1 MYEHRLKPPI
11 PRRAFLLRMARHG
24 GIAAATLTVS
34 LFIGMIGY
42 HGFEKLP
49 WLDGFLN
56 SAMLLGGMGP
66 VDPLKT
72 EAGKL
77 FAGFYALYAGLVF
90 ITVASLLGAPLLHR
104 LLHRFHWEEQE
115 KGDEETATVSPR
127 KSARKKSP
135 R

>member
-1 MYEHRLKPPI
+1 MYEHRLQAPI
-11 PRRAFLLRMARHG
+11 SRRAFLLRMARHG

-42 HGFEKLP
+42 HGFENLP
-49 WLDGFLN
+49 WIDGFLN

-115 KGDEETATVSPR
+115 QDDGDAAGGPRR
-127 KSARKKSP
+127 KSRTK
-135 R
+135 